1 MSDAPSDGFFDS
13 VKVKKVVVR
22 RGNRRWRFELPQRY
36 YDWSFMMAH
45 FPACSAK
52 VRRLIPSP
60 QLQPVQLAPGI
71 AIVSFAAFE
80 YRHMATLRPYNEF
93 AIMVPVLP
101 KPTENIPALPLLY
114 PNQYPELGFWIRHLP
129 VTTQEACDVGA
140 VLWGFPKFLADIS
153 FEDVGWMRRC
163 RLTVNGQHVMTLD
176 VRTSETRT
184 QARDFYAFPQKTGHF
199 LRTRVQT
206 RGLYDE
212 TRFAGGAS
220 YTLGEH
226 RIARELKALGMRP
239 VCLDRIYAFRA
250 QSLLHRGEP
259 LEGTR

>member
-1 MSDAPSDGFFDS
+1 MNGAPSDGFFDG
-13 VKVKKVVVR
+13 VKVERVVVR
-22 RGNRRWRFELPQRY
+22 RENRRWRFELPQRY
-36 YDWSFMMAH
+36 YDSSFMMAH
-45 FPACSAK
+45 FPACSSK

-60 QLQPVQLAPGI
+60 RLQPVLVAPGI
-71 AIVSFAAFE
+71 AVVSVAAFE
-80 YRHMATLRPYNEF
+80 YRRMATLRPYNEF
-93 AIMVPVLP
+93 AIMFPVLP
-101 KPTENIPALPLLY
+101 KPIANIPALPLLY
-114 PNQYPELGFWIRHLP
+114 PEQYPELGFWIRHLP

-140 VLWGFPKFLADIS
+140 ALWGFPKFVADIR

-163 RLTVNGQHVMTLD
+163 RLTVDGQHVMTLD

-184 QARDFYAFPQKTGHF
+184 RARDFYAFPQKSGAF

-212 TRFAGGAS
+212 TRFSGGAS

-226 RIARELKALGMRP
+226 RIARELKALGMHS
-239 VCLDRIYAFRA
+239 VCLDRIYASRA

-259 LEGTR
+259 LEGAR